1 MTTYKGI
8 NGTAVQN
15 YAGDPDNPLTGQLWY
30 DSNASEFKY
39 QEQAVGA
46 AWATAN
52 SLNTARNNIT
62 GATSGTQT
70 ASLAYGGFVPPH
82 TGATESYNGTS
93 WTELADLNTA
103 RNNAGG
109 AGTQTSALCFGG
121 YTGSDSA
128 LNESW
133 NGTSWT
139 ELADLNTARAGLSG
153 AGADNTLALAFGG
166 ESAPTAAHTETESW
180 NGTSW
185 TEVNDLNT
193 GRDGIAM
200 GIGTQTAAL
209 AAGGNSDPSPLTE
222 LANTESWNGTSW
234 IDVADLNTAR
244 IGLAGAGTNT
254 ACFSNGWTNTYCCRN
269 NRNLEWFYLVNN
281 RNYEPCAIIK
291 CRSWIK
297 HCSYIIWWL

>member
-15 YAGDPDNPLTGQLWY
+15 YAGDPDNPITGQLWY

-185 TEVNDLNT
+185 TELNDLNSARR
-193 GRDGIAM
+193 GLSGSGIQA
-200 GIGTQTAAL
+200 AAL
-209 AAGGNSDPSPLTE
+209 GFGGGPPYVASTE
-222 LANTESWNGTSW
+222 TWNGTSW
-234 IDVADLNTAR
+234 SQTDELNTAR
-244 IGLAGAGTNT
+244 ATLGSAGSQAAALGFGGETSGGNVSATEEFDDPTLTNRVI
-254 ACFSNGWTNTYCCRN
+254 S
-269 NRNLEWFYLVNN
+269 
-281 RNYEPCAIIK
+281 
-291 CRSWIK
+291 
-297 HCSYIIWWL
+297 